1 MGSAMQGENLRSPV
15 TGDLLIVAVGVC
27 GVALL
32 YWLQFLAGYLGSIG
46 LWFCGAVL
54 YYCLCPALLVTL
66 LFTRKEHGIRIVAV
80 FILLMASVCT
90 FFAPPYL
97 PFTRGFLNRMKSEID
112 PHELQTWAVDLIKT
126 RRAEFDAI
134 ARSGVQH
141 IEPKRDKPPEFVRK
155 IHGYGNPHVGVG
167 TRDEQWEASL
177 IYGGRV
183 KGWGLFVGDIYF
195 RLQSDDTLYV
205 VQWEPGV
212 FVVHTR

>member
-1 MGSAMQGENLRSPV
+1 MQDKNSRSPV
-15 TGDLLIVAVGVC
+15 TGDLLIVTVGVC
-27 GVALL
+27 GVILL
-32 YWLQFLAGYLGSIG
+32 YLLQVLAGYLGSIG
-46 LWFCGAVL
+46 LWFCGAIL
-54 YYCLCPALLVTL
+54 YYCLCPILLVPL

-112 PHELQTWAVDLIKT
+112 PRELQTWAVDLIKT

-141 IEPKRDKPPEFVRK
+141 IESKRDKPPEFIRK
-155 IHGYGNPHVGVG
+155 IRGYENPDVSVG
-167 TRDEQWEASL
+167 TRDGQWNVFL
-177 IYGGRV
+177 LYGGGL
-183 KGWGLFVGDIYF
+183 KAWGLFVGDTSL
-195 RLQSDDTLYV
+195 RLQTDDTDYIM
-205 VQWEPGV
+205 QWEPGV